1 MSEEG
6 ESINEN
12 INLSTEEEAPKVP
25 EYKSDT
31 ESTVTEEEGEEG
43 TEGTAIEEPLEEK
56 GEQFER
62 SGIEQPP
69 SQVEVQVR
77 PTKQKPKEKAVNKI
91 QKSLVD
97 TSNQL
102 VKQRV
107 QIEKINQN
115 LQSLQKQMKA
125 GERQAGIIN
134 QMRSQIIQIQKQVTQ
149 VHKTILKR
157 PVSKLQLGK
166 KVSRSKKKG
175 KK

>member
-6 ESINEN
+6 ESVNEN
-12 INLSTEEEAPKVP
+12 INLSGEEETPKVP
-25 EYKSDT
+25 EYKSNT

-43 TEGTAIEEPLEEK
+43 TAGTATEEPLEER
-56 GEQFER
+56 GEQLER
-62 SGIEQPP
+62 SAIEQP
-69 SQVEVQVR
+69 SSVEVQAR
-77 PTKQKPKEKAVNKI
+77 PTKQKPKVKTINKI

-115 LQSLQKQMKA
+115 LQSLQKQMKGGEGHA
-125 GERQAGIIN
+125 GRIN
-134 QMRSQIIQIQKQVTQ
+134 QIRSQIIQIQKQVTQ

-157 PVSKLQLGK
+157 PISKLQLGK
-166 KVSRSKKKG
+166 KVSRSKKKS
-175 KK
+175 KR

>member
-6 ESINEN
+6 ESVNEN
-12 INLSTEEEAPKVP
+12 INLSGEEEAPKVP
-25 EYKSDT
+25 EYTSDT
-31 ESTVTEEEGEEG
+31 EPTVTEEG
-43 TEGTAIEEPLEEK
+43 TEGTTIEEPLEEQ
-56 GEQFER
+56 GEDLER
-62 SGIEQPP
+62 STIEQP
-69 SQVEVQVR
+69 SSHIEVQAR
-77 PTKQKPKEKAVNKI
+77 PTKQKPKVKAANKI

-115 LQSLQKQMKA
+115 LQSLQKQMKG

-149 VHKTILKR
+149 VHRTILKK

-166 KVSRSKKKG
+166 KVSRSKKKS

>member
-6 ESINEN
+6 ESVNEN
-12 INLSTEEEAPKVP
+12 INLSGEEEAPKVP
-25 EYKSDT
+25 EYTSDT
-31 ESTVTEEEGEEG
+31 EPTVTEEGGEG
-43 TEGTAIEEPLEEK
+43 TEGTTIEEPLEEQ
-56 GEQFER
+56 GEDLER
-62 SGIEQPP
+62 STIEQP
-69 SQVEVQVR
+69 SSHVEGQAR
-77 PTKQKPKEKAVNKI
+77 PTKQKPKVKTVNKI

-115 LQSLQKQMKA
+115 LQSLQKQMKG
-125 GERQAGIIN
+125 GERQARIIN

-166 KVSRSKKKG
+166 KVSRSKRKSKK
-175 KK
+175 